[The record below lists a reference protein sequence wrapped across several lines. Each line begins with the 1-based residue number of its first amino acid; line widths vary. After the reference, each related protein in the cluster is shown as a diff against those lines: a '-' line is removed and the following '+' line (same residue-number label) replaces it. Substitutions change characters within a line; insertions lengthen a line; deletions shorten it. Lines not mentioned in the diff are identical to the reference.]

1 MIIIII
7 MILIMIMIL
16 LLLLIMIPTTTTT
29 ITTITITIK
38 ITTTIT
44 TTITITITTVIMIIT
59 MIVLSIMLNYSNE
72 SRRLILPTKSNVSTL
87 RPSAYAGM
95 VKNSIFYLLL
105 ISMVSCQKG
114 PTRHA
119 YAWQMGPFW
128 HDTLDMWITLY
139 IYAGGIETRCR
150 VPGIWLKYTQN

>member
-1 MIIIII
+1 
-7 MILIMIMIL
+7 
-16 LLLLIMIPTTTTT
+16 
-29 ITTITITIK
+29 
-38 ITTTIT
+38 
-44 TTITITITTVIMIIT
+44 
-59 MIVLSIMLNYSNE
+59 MIVLLMMLNYSNE

-87 RPSAYAGM
+87 RPPAYAGM

-139 IYAGGIETRCR
+139 IYMLVE
-150 VPGIWLKYTQN
+150 LKLGVEFQGFD